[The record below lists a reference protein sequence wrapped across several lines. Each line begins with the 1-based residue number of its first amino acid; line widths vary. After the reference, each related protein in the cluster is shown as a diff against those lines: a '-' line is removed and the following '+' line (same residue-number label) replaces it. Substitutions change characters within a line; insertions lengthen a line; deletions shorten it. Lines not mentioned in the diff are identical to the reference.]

1 MKEKTSK
8 KILVALPNDMLGGAE
23 QFLKIV
29 ATYYARMGYEVFV
42 FFITKER
49 FGGWED
55 LKHNEQVK
63 LNFGTGN
70 REKKGILQFF
80 RNLYRNRH
88 HRFDIAITSHTH
100 VTGIIGLLRSM
111 GVLKINYFIG
121 RESTSIFKRFSG
133 TRLMVFRMFYFMGYR
148 SLNMLICQ
156 TDFMKEQ
163 LLEGIPRITSGLN
176 IQVLHNPINLEGI
189 NHQAAVE
196 NIGNPIPRY
205 IVSAG
210 RLIPEKGY
218 DLLIKAYADILPEF
232 PDTKL
237 LILGEGNER
246 VMLQSLVEQLGV
258 ADGVMMPGRV
268 NNVYPY
274 FKQAAL
280 CVVSSRVE
288 GFPNVLLQMM
298 SQNDNVI
305 STTCA
310 GGIDKIPA
318 MSTCVPG
325 DAVLLAQLM
334 REALGADAALKAD
347 RGRKFQAYL
356 EENSLSNFMKK
367 IDACVGS

>member
-1 MKEKTSK
+1 
-8 KILVALPNDMLGGAE
+8 
-23 QFLKIV
+23 
-29 ATYYARMGYEVFV
+29 
-42 FFITKER
+42 
-49 FGGWED
+49 
-55 LKHNEQVK
+55 
-63 LNFGTGN
+63 
-70 REKKGILQFF
+70 
-80 RNLYRNRH
+80 
-88 HRFDIAITSHTH
+88 
-100 VTGIIGLLRSM
+100 M
-111 GVLKINYFIG
+111 GVLKFNYFIG
-121 RESTSIFKRFSG
+121 RESTSVFKRYSG
-133 TRLMVFRMFYFMGYR
+133 IHLMMLRLCYFMGYR
-148 SLNMLICQ
+148 SVDMLICQ

-163 LLEGIPRITSGLN
+163 LVEGIPGIASGLN

-189 NHQAAVE
+189 NNQATAE
-196 NIGNPIPRY
+196 NIGSTTSRY

-246 VMLQSLVEQLGV
+246 AVLQSLVEQLGIT
-258 ADGVMMPGRV
+258 DRVMMPGRV

-274 FKQAAL
+274 FKGAEL

-298 SQNDNVI
+298 SQNNNVV

-318 MSTCVPG
+318 LSTCVPG

-334 REALGADAALKAD
+334 GNALGSDDALKAD
-347 RGRKFQAYL
+347 RGKQFQAYL

-367 IDACVGS
+367 IDTYVGN